1 MMKWKLV
8 FATVAVL
15 FWCTMEWV
23 VPAVGNA
30 GCGHV
35 AGRACVRIDGA
46 NAFLSNT
53 DQGLTIVNMS
63 DPSNPIEMG
72 CLQTKGRILDMDF
85 SKGFAYVVDDREGL
99 LIIDVRNPERC
110 LEEGRYEVFGGGI
123 QAFKVFGEYALASI
137 SGQGL
142 RLYDISWPATPRQ
155 IARMDSPAQVQGLVV
170 VDGLAYVAN
179 FNGGLHVFDLRQP
192 DNPRELAMID
202 VPGRPR
208 SLGVSGSVLFM
219 NTSERK
225 MHIFDIQAPTS
236 PRLTATINTGGAPLA
251 VVSGNHAF
259 FASQD
264 KGFLVYDISDPNEIV
279 MVGREDLDGICL
291 AMCIHDTLAF
301 VSVAGR
307 DEVRVI
313 NLQQIVQR

>member
-1 MMKWKLV
+1 MTKWKLV
-8 FATVAVL
+8 FAAVAML
-15 FWCTMEWV
+15 FWCTMDWI
-23 VPAVGNA
+23 VPVAGNTQ
-30 GCGHV
+30 CGNV
-35 AGRACVRIDGA
+35 FGRACVRIDGV

-53 DQGLTIVNMS
+53 EPGLTIVNMN
-63 DPSNPIEMG
+63 DPNNPTELG
-72 CLQTKGRILDMDF
+72 CLQTNGRIIDMDF

-123 QAFKVFGEYALASI
+123 QAFKVFGDYALASI

-142 RLYDISWPATPRQ
+142 RIYDISWPGAPRQ
-155 IARMDSPAQVQGLVV
+155 IARMDSPAQVQGFAVF
-170 VDGLAYVAN
+170 DGFAYVAN

-192 DNPRELAMID
+192 DNPRELTMID

-208 SLGVSGSVLFM
+208 SLGVSESVLFM

-225 MHIFDIQAPTS
+225 MHIFDIHAPTS
-236 PRLTATINTGGAPLA
+236 PKLTATIDTGGAPLA

-259 FASQD
+259 LASSD
-264 KGFLVYDISDPNEIV
+264 KGFIMYDISDPNEIV

-291 AMCIHDTLAF
+291 AMCIHDTIAF
-301 VSVAGR
+301 VSVAGQ

-313 NLQQIVQR
+313 DLQHMVQR